1 MRKRIET
8 APSLSDV
15 RNAVDTSGYV
25 LELRLAPKLER
36 AGFSAWSDRQF
47 QDQDTGKS
55 REIDLYGWK
64 WDEIASKSVKHRK
77 ATYHMT
83 DRLDTHLVIECKS
96 LSTPLVFFSR
106 QNQLPIYGRLLFD
119 GMPKFV
125 WHRDTQTDEVIGDLF
140 DNVIEFGYYHSYWSP
155 SHLATRF
162 GRMVSKRSG
171 SNAVEWELE
180 HSGIYS
186 AIEKLSKAAMYIH
199 HKHVGEAQVLEP
211 EHTDTFSLH
220 MTYPVLVVSG
230 PIYECRVTERGY
242 SVKPARHVFLDWSLT
257 SERVKGSLRISVVTE
272 AAFGQFL
279 KTIRADIDGATTR
292 LRRNLKKLNRAV
304 EFQKQDPELTRNLP
318 EY

>member
-1 MRKRIET
+1 M
-8 APSLSDV
+8 DG
-15 RNAVDTSGYV
+15 SGYV

-55 REIDLYGWK
+55 REIDLYGSK
-64 WDEIASKSVKHRK
+64 WDEIGSKSVKHRK
-77 ATYHMT
+77 VTFHMA

-96 LSTPLVFFSR
+96 LATPLVFFSR
-106 QNQLPIYGRLLFD
+106 VNQLPIYGRLLFD
-119 GMPKFV
+119 GMPRFV
-125 WHRDTQTDEVIGDLF
+125 WHRDSQSDEVIGDLF
-140 DNVIEFGYYHSYWSP
+140 DNVVEFGLYHSYWSA

-171 SNAVEWELE
+171 SNTVDWELE
-180 HSGIYS
+180 HSGIYP

-199 HKHVGEAQVLEP
+199 HKHVGEAQALEP
-211 EHTDTFSLH
+211 HHTDSFCLH

-242 SVKPARHVFLDWSLT
+242 SVKQAKQVFLDWSLI

-272 AAFGQFL
+272 AAFGDFL
-279 KTIRADIDGATTR
+279 KKIRADVEGAKLR
-292 LRRNLKKLNRAV
+292 LRRNLQRINRAV

-318 EY
+318 EN